1 MIEGALALHDAALP
15 VFMQFFATFLRIGGL
30 MLLVPGLGDRM
41 IPVRVKLVAAFAL
54 TAAVAPSVEQ
64 PDEIP
69 ARLIAVELTIG
80 LALGAVLRFV
90 ATALTMAG
98 MMAAQLTSLSQL
110 FGGAEPSSAMGNV
123 LNLAGLALLMAS
135 GLPLMLVDMLIR
147 SYDVLPMGLAPAAGD
162 LAEWGVSRAAQ
173 AFALAF
179 GMAAP
184 FALAALLYNAAMGVI
199 NRAMPQL
206 MVALVGAPAITGASA
221 VLLFLSAP
229 LILTVWKSAMLA
241 ALGDPIG
248 GGMP

>member
-64 PDEIP
+64 SDEIP